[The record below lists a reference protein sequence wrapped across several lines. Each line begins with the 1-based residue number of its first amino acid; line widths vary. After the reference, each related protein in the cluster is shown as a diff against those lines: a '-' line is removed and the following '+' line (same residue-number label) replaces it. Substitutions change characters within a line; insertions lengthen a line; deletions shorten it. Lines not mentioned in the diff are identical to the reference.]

1 MNIIDNH
8 KDDFEKAIDHFTQ
21 DISTLKTGRANPAVL
36 DSVKVEAY
44 GVPTPIAQLA
54 SISVP
59 EARSIIIQPWDK
71 GVINDID
78 KAIRESDIGLSPVN
92 EGDKIRIS
100 IPQMTEESRKDI
112 VKTLHKKIEEARIA
126 IRNTRDAIKEEIT
139 EAEKNKEF
147 GEDEKFN
154 LIEEL
159 DKKTGEYNN
168 KVKEMGESKEKEIMT
183 V

>member
-1 MNIIDNH
+1 MSIIDSH
-8 KDDFEKAIDHFTQ
+8 KEDFDKAVDHFTD
-21 DISTLKTGRANPAVL
+21 DIANLKTGRANPALL
-36 DSVKVEAY
+36 DSINVEAY
-44 GVPTPIAQLA
+44 GVPTPINQVA

-59 EARSIIIQPWDK
+59 DARSIVVQPWDK

-112 VKTLHKKIEEARIA
+112 VKTLHKKIEDARIA
-126 IRNTRDAIKEEIT
+126 IRNVRDGIKEEIL

-154 LIEEL
+154 LMEEL
-159 DKKTGEYNN
+159 DKNTGEHND
-168 KVKEMGESKEKEIMT
+168 KVKEIGEQKEKEIMT